1 MTQAFNLSQLANNVN
16 SSGLLNAA
24 AGLYNQLPVANGG
37 TGVATVASG
46 AILVGAGTSA
56 MTAVPAATAGNVLT
70 ANGTTWASAASA
82 GGPAPVV
89 TIYTSPSPWTK
100 SPTLKAVKVTVVAGG
115 GGGPNYSSSSAT
127 RWGSGAGAVGI
138 GYFPAPTIAGPVT
151 VTVGAAGTNG
161 GPTPNQ
167 VGGTGGTSSF
177 GSLITATGGVGAV
190 APGPTNSGGAG
201 GSITPSPAI
210 FGINGMPGG
219 TIRNTGVVAAS
230 PAPFSPAIYAGGNSG
245 LGMGTGAAAID
256 LYTDGPATS
265 VAAIGYGGGGSAIG
279 TLGKSGGPGVII
291 VEEFY

>member
-37 TGVATVASG
+37 TGLATVASG
-46 AILVGAGTSA
+46 NILVGAGTAA
-56 MTAVPAATAGNVLT
+56 MTSVPAATTNNVLT
-70 ANGTTWASAASA
+70 ANGTAWVSGTPQ

-115 GGGPNYSSSSAT
+115 GGGPNYVSAPVPK
-127 RWGSGAGAVGI
+127 WGSGAGAVGI
-138 GYFPAPTIAGPVT
+138 GYFPAPTIPGPVT

-177 GSLITATGGVGAV
+177 GALITATGGVAAAV
-190 APGPTNSGGAG
+190 PSPTNSGGAG
-201 GSITPSPAI
+201 GSITPSPTI

-219 TIRNTGVVAAS
+219 TLKYGGTIVTS
-230 PAPFSPAIYAGGNSG
+230 PTPVTSSIYAGGSSG
-245 LGMGTGAAAID
+245 LGMGTGAASIE
-256 LYTDGPATS
+256 LFNDGPNIGVS
-265 VAAIGYGGGGSAIG
+265 AIGYGGGGSASP
-279 TLGKSGGPGVII
+279 TLGKSGGSGVII